1 MFEVPVTV
9 GTNVLLSPPISA
21 TLPGDKL
28 TLTVCCEEA
37 GCNVTATVALWVG
50 SATLVAVTR
59 TNCCDGMEAGAV

>member
-9 GTNVLLSPPISA
+9 GVNVLLSPPIITA
-21 TLPGDKL
+21 LPGDKL
-28 TLTVCCEEA
+28 MLTVCCEEA

-59 TNCCDGMEAGAV
+59 TSCCDGI